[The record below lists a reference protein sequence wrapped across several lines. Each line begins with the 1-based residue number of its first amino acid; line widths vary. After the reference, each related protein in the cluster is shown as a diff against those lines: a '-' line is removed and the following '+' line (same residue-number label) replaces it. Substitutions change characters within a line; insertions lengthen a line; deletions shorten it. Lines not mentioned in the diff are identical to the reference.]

1 MFVDVDLRHRE
12 TSCGAIEPIGILL
25 YTKQIEIAVRARVG
39 LRAIENHLSAMENL
53 RCGIERQ
60 RPIRPDDR
68 VVPAFSRRVVLREH
82 ACGEMPPET
91 QRVRQHGGRRLR
103 YRFDANVEL
112 AHETFS
118 PTTGRPRP
126 LPFPSTAP
134 AGTFFPG

>member
-25 YTKQIEIAVRARVG
+25 YMKQIEIAVRARVG
-39 LRAIENHLSAMENL
+39 LRAIENHLSAMETL

-68 VVPAFSRRVVLREH
+68 IVPAFSRRVVLREH

-103 YRFDANVEL
+103 YPFDANVEL
-112 AHETFS
+112 AHKTFS
-118 PTTGRPRP
+118 PRKFRTSP
-126 LPFPSTAP
+126 LPSSSNSTSP
-134 AGTFFPG
+134 